1 MCRELPIPEG
11 SQRRWF
17 PQKRHPLSF
26 IFLGQSGELNFQ
38 DHNIAL
44 HHTITNDLF
53 KGNTGGVSFETQ
65 KQARN
70 GHDFDPVVVAEFL

>member
-17 PQKRHPLSF
+17 PQKRHLLSF
-26 IFLGQSGELNFQ
+26 IFLGQPGELNFQ

-53 KGNTGGVSFETQ
+53 KGNTGEGYYRN
-65 KQARN
+65 KQEM
-70 GHDFDPVVVAEFL
+70 GTILIQWWW